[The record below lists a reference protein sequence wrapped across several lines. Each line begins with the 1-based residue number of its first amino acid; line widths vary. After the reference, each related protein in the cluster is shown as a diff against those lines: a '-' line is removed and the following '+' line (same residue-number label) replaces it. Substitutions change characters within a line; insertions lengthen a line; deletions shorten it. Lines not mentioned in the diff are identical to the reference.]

1 MVYRGFGT
9 VTHTTPYDTLFSD
22 QQRVL
27 SRAEGLVERSFE
39 AAQECNS
46 LIDRCKREIEM
57 LRNERKKLTDRV
69 KEIDGDLDEVQ

>member
-1 MVYRGFGT
+1 M
-9 VTHTTPYDTLFSD
+9 
-22 QQRVL
+22 
-27 SRAEGLVERSFE
+27 ERSFE